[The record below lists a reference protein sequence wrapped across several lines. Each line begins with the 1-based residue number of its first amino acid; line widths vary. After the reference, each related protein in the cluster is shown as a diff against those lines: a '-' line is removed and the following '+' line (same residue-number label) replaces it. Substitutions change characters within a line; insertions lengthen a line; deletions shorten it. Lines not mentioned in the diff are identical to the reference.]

1 MLSRVHQRVP
11 HEARGPE
18 ASIEQATAL
27 YAIEHDTS
35 AGYRNLGYSCHEAE
49 RARVQ
54 VESRLGELLHT
65 RPSTDELSVDR
76 SAQQQTTAGKP
87 VNRQHAQ
94 VTEQPAS
101 LAAAAEQEVKLHTTP
116 PTITRPSARAPP
128 KNAPPTTIHYVL
140 RITTGTTLRLN
151 SDVRVEAKEWHQ
163 EWLRDEAKEHGA
175 RENGESIQIG
185 TIQWKRRLRE

>member
-1 MLSRVHQRVP
+1 MPILLSRVHQRVP

-65 RPSTDELSVDR
+65 RSSTDELSVDR

-101 LAAAAEQEVKLHTTP
+101 LAAAAEQKVKLHTTP
-116 PTITRPSARAPP
+116 PRSRDRARAHRQER
-128 KNAPPTTIHYVL
+128 APYHNTL
-140 RITTGTTLRLN
+140 RITYYDWDHATAELR
-151 SDVRVEAKEWHQ
+151 
-163 EWLRDEAKEHGA
+163 
-175 RENGESIQIG
+175 REG
-185 TIQWKRRLRE
+185 

>member
-1 MLSRVHQRVP
+1 MSP
-11 HEARGPE
+11 
-18 ASIEQATAL
+18 
-27 YAIEHDTS
+27 
-35 AGYRNLGYSCHEAE
+35 EAE

-116 PTITRPSARAPP
+116 PTSPIARGRARAHRQRMRPLP
-128 KNAPPTTIHYVL
+128 QY
-140 RITTGTTLRLN
+140 ITTGTTLRLN
-151 SDVRVEAKEWHQ
+151 PDLRVT
-163 EWLRDEAKEHGA
+163 LG
-175 RENGESIQIG
+175 
-185 TIQWKRRLRE
+185 

>member
-1 MLSRVHQRVP
+1 MRRS
-11 HEARGPE
+11 ARGFRWKV
-18 ASIEQATAL
+18 
-27 YAIEHDTS
+27 D
-35 AGYRNLGYSCHEAE
+35 LGSCST
-49 RARVQ
+49 RGPVQ
-54 VESRLGELLHT
+54 MSCLSTEVRSSR
-65 RPSTDELSVDR
+65 RPPRTPR
-76 SAQQQTTAGKP
+76 RAGKP

-101 LAAAAEQEVKLHTTP
+101 LAAEQEVQLHTTP
-116 PTITRPSARAPP
+116 PTIPRPSARAPP